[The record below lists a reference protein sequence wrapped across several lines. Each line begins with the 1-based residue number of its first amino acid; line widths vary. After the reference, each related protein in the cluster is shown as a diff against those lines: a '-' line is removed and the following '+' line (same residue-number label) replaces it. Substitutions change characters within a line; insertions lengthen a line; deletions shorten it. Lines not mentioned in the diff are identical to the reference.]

1 MRLAL
6 AILLMGLFLASAA
19 VTVSEGIEVWR
30 VYVAQKSVSVD
41 LLYSFILKI
50 GGTVIAFLLF
60 KLVRGK

>member
-19 VTVSEGIEVWR
+19 ITVSEGIELWR
-30 VYVAQKSVSVD
+30 VYVAQNNVSVD